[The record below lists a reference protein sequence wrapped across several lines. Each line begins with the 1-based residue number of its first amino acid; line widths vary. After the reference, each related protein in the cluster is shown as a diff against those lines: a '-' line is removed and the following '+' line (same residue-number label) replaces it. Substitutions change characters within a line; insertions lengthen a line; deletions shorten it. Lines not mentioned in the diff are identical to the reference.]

1 MEQCLHLLEPET
13 LTWYSYVAGFAWFVV
28 FVVFIGPTSD
38 FYENESRVDFKCKT
52 ESLKDN
58 AWITKQC
65 FGNYEKD
72 YMKII
77 PLFVF
82 VLINFFVI
90 LLVFVIYSCFTKRRV
105 ERIKNHETND
115 AELQPLQPTQ
125 PENKT
130 KLVWSYIGQLT
141 ARILLGIIFMVSQT
155 GYFYPYGFPSNF
167 ECRSIKRQRN
177 STAVVFAN
185 ITYDCYNQA
194 ASKKKHW
201 VMGLLV
207 VNGVFAFVAF
217 VEFLWVL
224 YTVKR
229 RRACFNDLQFY
240 QNFLGGSNKQQL
252 ELSNIISKMKKNFL
266 EHTKSLP
273 DLRAPFRSN
282 PGEGP
287 QPHDLDTDKI
297 YVNVTIHEN
306 RATMDFPHERSEQL
320 KVYPPKRVN
329 DTCELTQIA
338 DIIDAEHKNV
348 LVVGRPGIGKTMMC
362 TRLLRLW
369 AESKSRD
376 EVALSIAFRNVSS
389 TSDINIRDLLTLSTT
404 TQGLDDNEISYILNY
419 ITLNP
424 SKLILYLDGVDE
436 FSSRSNISQSEDSEL
451 ISTDGKMAPH
461 ILFRKIWSRKL
472 LRKATVITTTRPTAV
487 ECLRNLPRNCLN
499 RTVEILG
506 FSFEQVKDYVTKFAE
521 SQPTIWEHIQQNANL
536 HSLCYIPVN
545 CFIICHCLLQ
555 ILLQVSTSSDHLLPV
570 KITEIYSMF
579 LKIFFHMRNN
589 NKAYLCSKCDLGK
602 YMYKPFKDL
611 KPENEDVF
619 KPLGKLAFEG
629 IRDRKLIFESDKIDA
644 ALLNCGLLHSLP
656 KIRSNSLVEPSK
668 QYFCFIHLTLQEFL
682 AAKHVTDT
690 YSEEDLKSFVENHI
704 NDGAWQIVTRFVAGL
719 SNTHEVTCRLLPERV
734 TDQKEWP
741 VAEDTTLAVDVCH
754 CLYESASE
762 MEAKALLQGK
772 LERMDLNIVDFSQCG
787 LGPADMSAVVN
798 VLKHAPYLNTLLM
811 PNNNIGLISCKEVLT
826 LLQNFGNKL
835 TKLYLTVNSIGD
847 EGAKYIGEALR
858 HENCKLTKLNISN
871 NNIGDEGA
879 KYIGEALGHE
889 NCKLTKLNISN
900 NNIGDKGAKY
910 IGEALA
916 NESCKLT
923 QLDISFTNIGVGG
936 VKYIGEALA
945 HENCKL
951 THLNMRRNNIGDEG
965 AKYIGEALGHE
976 NCKLTKLNIS
986 KTNIGDE
993 GAKYIGEAL
1002 GHENC
1007 KLTKWDMCGNNIGDE
1022 GAKYIG
1028 EALSH
1033 ENCKLT
1039 QLYIGLNNIGGEG
1052 AKYIG
1057 EALSHEN
1064 CKLTQLYIG
1073 FNNIGDEGAKYIGE
1087 ALRHENCK
1095 LTQLF
1100 IGFNNIGD
1108 EGAKYIGEASRHKNC
1123 KITKLNIVITI

>member
-13 LTWYSYVAGFAWFVV
+13 LTWYSYVAGFAWIVV

-38 FYENESRVDFKCKT
+38 FYENESRADFKCKT

-77 PLFVF
+77 PIFVF

-90 LLVFVIYSCFTKRRV
+90 LVVFVIYSCFTKRRV

-115 AELQPLQPTQ
+115 AERQPLQPTQ

-155 GYFYPYGFPSNF
+155 GYFYPNGFPSSF

-252 ELSNIISKMKKNFL
+252 KLSNIISKMKTNFL
-266 EHTKSLP
+266 EHTKRLA
-273 DLRAPFRSN
+273 DLRTPFRSN
-282 PGEGP
+282 PGEGR
-287 QPHDLDTDKI
+287 QPHDLETDKI
-297 YVNVTIHEN
+297 YVNVTIHKN

-320 KVYPPKRVN
+320 KVYPPKLGK
-329 DTCELTQIA
+329 DTRELKQLA

-369 AESKSRD
+369 AESESSD

-419 ITLNP
+419 ITANP
-424 SKLILYLDGVDE
+424 SKLILCLDGVDE
-436 FSSRSNISQSEDSEL
+436 FSSRSNISQSEDL
-451 ISTDGKMAPH
+451 DLRSTDGKMAPH

-472 LRKATVITTTRPTAV
+472 LCEATVITTTRPTAV
-487 ECLRNLPRNCLN
+487 ECLRELPEDCLN

-506 FSFEQVKDYVTKFAE
+506 FFFEQVKDYVTKFSE
-521 SQPTIWEHIQQNANL
+521 SRPKIWEHIHQNANL
-536 HSLCYIPVN
+536 LSLCYIPVN

-555 ILLQVSTSSDHLLPV
+555 ICKLSTSSDHVLPV
-570 KITEIYSMF
+570 KITEIYSIF
-579 LKIFFHMRNN
+579 VKIFFHMRNHN
-589 NKAYLCSKCDLGK
+589 RKAYGCSKCDLRT
-602 YMYKPFKDL
+602 YMYKPFEDL
-611 KPENEDVF
+611 KPENEKVL
-619 KPLGKLAFEG
+619 KRLGKLAFEG
-629 IRDRKLIFESDKIDA
+629 IRDRKLIFESVKIDD
-644 ALLNCGLLHSLP
+644 ALLDCGLLHSLP
-656 KIRSNSLVEPSK
+656 EIPSNSLVEPPK
-668 QYFCFIHLTLQEFL
+668 QYFCFIHLTVQEFL
-682 AAKHVTDT
+682 AAKYVTDT
-690 YSEEDLKSFVENHI
+690 YSEENLKSFVENHI

-719 SNTHEVTCRLLPERV
+719 SNTHKVTCRLLPERV
-734 TDQKEWP
+734 TDQKKWP
-741 VAEDTTLAVDVCH
+741 VAEDKTLAVDVCH

-762 MEAKALLQGK
+762 MEAKALVQGK
-772 LERMDLNIVDFSQCG
+772 LERMDLNIVTFPTCQ

-798 VLKHAPYLNTLLM
+798 VLKHAPNLNTLLITH
-811 PNNNIGLISCKEVLT
+811 NDIGLFGCKEVLT
-826 LLQNFGNKL
+826 LLQNFGNTL
-835 TKLYLTVNSIGD
+835 TKLDLTLNSIGD
-847 EGAKYIGEALR
+847 EGAKYIGEALG
-858 HENCKLTKLNISN
+858 HENCKLTKLNISD

-889 NCKLTKLNISN
+889 NCKLTKLNIS
-900 NNIGDKGAKY
+900 D
-910 IGEALA
+910 
-916 NESCKLT
+916 
-923 QLDISFTNIGVGG
+923 
-936 VKYIGEALA
+936 
-945 HENCKL
+945 
-951 THLNMRRNNIGDEG
+951 NNIGDEG

-986 KTNIGDE
+986 DNNIGDEGAKYIGEALANENCKLTHLNMRRNNIGDEGAKYICEELRHENCKLTQLDIKYTYIGDE

-1007 KLTKWDMCGNNIGDE
+1007 KLTQLDISHTYIGDEGAKYICEALRHENCKLTELEISHTNIGDE

-1033 ENCKLT
+1033 EDCKLT
-1039 QLYIGLNNIGGEG
+1039 QLYIGSNNIGYQGL
-1052 AKYIG
+1052 KYIG
-1057 EALSHEN
+1057 EAFRHKN
-1064 CKLTQLYIG
+1064 CKLTMLNMCG
-1073 FNNIGDEGAKYIGE
+1073 NHIGDEGAKYIGE
-1087 ALRHENCK
+1087 ALKHRFV
-1095 LTQLF
+1095 LYTPF
-1100 IGFNNIGD
+1100 
-1108 EGAKYIGEASRHKNC
+1108 
-1123 KITKLNIVITI
+1123 